1 MHSLPRLLAL
11 VIPGAVGLA
20 AMEVVRRS
28 SQRLVTKRAPGRTPP
43 GARYHADE
51 SATTAIGRIAY
62 ETLFG
67 RPPSEKMKNALSWAV
82 HITYGVGVGAV
93 FAALRP
99 QPRMLDG
106 ALYGAALWLLGDE
119 LAVPLLG
126 LSDKP
131 SAYHPSQHAQ
141 SFAQHLGYGIALAA
155 ATRLLVGERHAH
167 ACSCGCSS

>member
-1 MHSLPRLLAL
+1 MHSLPRVLAL
-11 VIPGAVGLA
+11 AIPGAFGLA
-20 AMEVVRRS
+20 AMELVRRS
-28 SQRLVTKRAPGRTPP
+28 TQRFVTARAPGRTPS

-62 ETLFG
+62 EALFQ

-82 HITYGVGVGAV
+82 HISYGIGAGAL

-99 QPRMLDG
+99 QARPIEG

-119 LAVPLLG
+119 LAVPLLR

-155 ATRLLVGERHAH
+155 ATHVLVGRRYAH
-167 ACSCGCSS
+167 ACSCGCS